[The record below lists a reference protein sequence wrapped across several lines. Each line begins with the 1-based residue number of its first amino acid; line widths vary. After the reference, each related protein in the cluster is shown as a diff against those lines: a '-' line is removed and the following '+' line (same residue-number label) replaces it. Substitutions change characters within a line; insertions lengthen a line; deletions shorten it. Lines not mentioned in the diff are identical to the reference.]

1 MKRIFTTCFALFL
14 ALNLMAVNVWDGS
27 SEPWTNGSGTET
39 DPYLIETTAN
49 LAYLAQMVN
58 EGYQAQ
64 DMAVFRYTYFMMT
77 DDFDLNNIN
86 WTPIGNVNM
95 NMEGYYFAGIFD
107 GWYHNIDHLKIQSNA
122 DVCGLFGGLGGEIE
136 GNMHSNGMIMHL
148 SVTNGNVTSTGMGAA
163 GIVGAMADDAMVI
176 QCSFS
181 GTISVSNNGD
191 FCGAGGIAAAA
202 AEKSSIMECS
212 YHGSIIA
219 ANGNFM
225 GAAGAGGIV
234 GIALGAAY
242 IGDCYNAGNITGNA
256 MMLSVA
262 AGIVGATLQE
272 NEVSIWNCY
281 NVGTVNAITKGG
293 IFGMISPINPTKN
306 ETSLEVLN
314 CYYLN
319 TCGGTTNYGVS
330 KTFAEMQ
337 TEEFKDLMN
346 SISYAFVM
354 DNGTNNGYPIHAL
367 TGMMLWDATEITDHS
382 AKLSAN
388 LHEGNDDFVRAV
400 FVYQEY
406 DVNGT
411 NEPIEVEVEAD
422 DYVEVVL
429 EDLEPNTSYVF
440 RIYTEC
446 ADGHLVDGGV
456 LGGYCRSFTTEEYDA
471 VAIQEAPEIQV
482 YPNPATDVVHIQGVD
497 ASEIQIFN
505 ALGQLVK
512 TVCGTNEINVSDLT
526 AGTYLL
532 RISTDSASLRKAPII
547 ICIPLGMLYR

>member
-1 MKRIFTTCFALFL
+1 MKKLFTLIGAIALTY
-14 ALNLMAVNVWDGS
+14 NLMAVNVWDGS

-39 DPYLIETTAN
+39 DPYLIETAAN
-49 LAYLAQMVN
+49 LTYLAQMVN

-64 DMAVFRYTYFMMT
+64 GMAVFRYTYFMMT

-95 NMEGYYFAGIFD
+95 NMEGFYFAGIFD

-136 GNMHSNGMIMHL
+136 GNMQSNGMIMHL
-148 SVTNGNVTSTGMGAA
+148 SVTNGNITSTGIGAA

-202 AEKSSIMECS
+202 AEQAYIRECS
-212 YHGSIIA
+212 FHGSITA
-219 ANGNFM
+219 TNGNFM

-234 GIALGAAY
+234 GIAMDY
-242 IGDCYNAGNITGNA
+242 TFINDCYNAGTITGSA

-262 AGIVGATLQE
+262 AGILGATLQE
-272 NEVSIWNCY
+272 NEVAIWNCY
-281 NVGTVNAITKGG
+281 NVGTVSALTKGG
-293 IFGMISPINPTKN
+293 IFGMISPINPTKG
-306 ETSLEVLN
+306 ETSLDILN

-330 KTFAEMQ
+330 KTSTEMQ

-346 SISYAFVM
+346 SLGVIFVM
-354 DNGTNNGYPIHAL
+354 DNGANNGYPIHAL
-367 TGMMLWDATEITDHS
+367 TGIMLWDASEITDHS

-400 FVYQEY
+400 FVYQKY

-411 NEPIEVEVEAD
+411 YDPIEVEVEVS
-422 DYVEVVL
+422 DYVEVTL
-429 EDLEPNTSYVF
+429 EDLEPNTSYIF

-446 ADGHLVDGGV
+446 ADGHIVEGGSYN
-456 LGGYCRSFTTEEYDA
+456 GYCRGFTTEEYDA
-471 VAIQEAPEIQV
+471 VATSETPEIQV
-482 YPNPATDVVHIQGVD
+482 YPNPAFDVVHIQGVD
-497 ASEIQIFN
+497 VAEVQVFN

-512 TVCGTNEINVSDLT
+512 TVRGDNRLGVDDLATGCYVIRIVDITKNVYIKTLN
-526 AGTYLL
+526 
-532 RISTDSASLRKAPII
+532 IE
-547 ICIPLGMLYR
+547 

>member
-1 MKRIFTTCFALFL
+1 MKHLFTTILAIFL
-14 ALNLMAVNVWDGS
+14 TCNMMAVNVWDGT

-39 DPYLIETTAN
+39 DPYLIETAAN
-49 LAYLAQMVN
+49 LAYLAEKVN

-95 NMEGYYFAGIFD
+95 NLEGFYFAGIFD
-107 GWYHNIDHLKIQSNA
+107 GWYHNIDHLRIQSNA

-148 SVTNGNVTSTGMGAA
+148 SVTNGSVTSAGMGAA
-163 GIVGAMADDAMVI
+163 GIVGAMAGDAMVI

-181 GTISVSNNGD
+181 GTISVSNMGEY
-191 FCGAGGIAAAA
+191 CGAGGIAAAA
-202 AEKSSIMECS
+202 AEDARIIECS
-212 YHGSIIA
+212 YHGSITA
-219 ANGNFM
+219 TNNNYM

-234 GIALGAAY
+234 GIAIGATY
-242 IGDCYNAGNITGNA
+242 IGDCYNAGSINGNA

-262 AGIVGATLQE
+262 AGILGATLQE

-281 NVGTVNAITKGG
+281 NVGTVNALTKGG
-293 IFGMISPINPTKN
+293 IFGMISPINPLKG
-306 ETSLEVLN
+306 EASLDVLN

-330 KTFAEMQ
+330 KTSAEMQ

-346 SISYAFVM
+346 SLGVKFVM

-367 TGMMLWDATEITDHS
+367 TGVLLWDATEITAHS

-388 LHEGNDDFVRAV
+388 LHEGNDDFVKAV
-400 FVYQEY
+400 FVYQKY

-411 NEPIEVEVEAD
+411 YDPIEVEVEVD
-422 DYVEVVL
+422 DYVEVTL
-429 EDLEPNTSYVF
+429 EDLEPNTSYTF
-440 RIYTEC
+440 WIYAEC
-446 ADGHLVDGGV
+446 ADGHIVESGG
-456 LGGYCRSFTTEEYDA
+456 LHRSFTTEMNVGVGYEEELRL
-471 VAIQEAPEIQV
+471 VA
-482 YPNPATDVVHIQGVD
+482 YPNPATEIVHIQGVD
-497 ASEIQIFN
+497 AAEIQVFN
-505 ALGQLVK
+505 TMGQLVK
-512 TVCGTNEINVSDLT
+512 TVKGTNEIDVSELPNG
-526 AGTYLL
+526 AYLL
-532 RISTDSASLRKAPII
+532 CVDDSAVSII
-547 ICIPLGMLYR
+547 KTAFVR